1 MDGGQDEPA
10 GYYPKQRARILPEGV
25 HPQILE
31 PDDLYL
37 PEGARAVSLPPDKT
51 DSSSAANRSLDDV
64 SVPPPPAPSV
74 MPRKVKVTL
83 RGSTSASFP
92 AYRRQKVIFA
102 DAYRA
107 QHNTVELC
115 KDCWLQEYL
124 QDCRAV
130 QNRAMLH
137 KCGPSCY
144 KYSKDGVRI
153 CRHHVYHLLSFDPD
167 TAEKPLRIRRE
178 GRPLNNVVKII
189 EDDSQGQ
196 RGRLELIREHPT
208 ETTTNYVGAVCMR
221 CNLDAQTLVR
231 LLFPS
236 ILDSGPLS
244 SIVSKPEW
252 GAMNTALP
260 DGSPTNLVLPL
271 SDDDSEDS
279 DAKSADLN
287 ELI

>member
-1 MDGGQDEPA
+1 MKDAKTFKHRVRNWIRATVNSVNSMHHSSVANFSKVFRDSHATGELPAVTPDIIARTRMDGGKDEPT

-25 HPQILE
+25 HPQVLG

-37 PEGARAVSLPPDKT
+37 PEGARAASLPPEKT

-102 DAYRA
+102 DTTEGHRRYRA
-107 QHNTVELC
+107 QQNTIELC

-130 QNRAMLH
+130 QNRTMLH

-144 KYSKDGVRI
+144 KYSQDG
-153 CRHHVYHLLSFDPD
+153 CLTD
-167 TAEKPLRIRRE
+167 
-178 GRPLNNVVKII
+178 
-189 EDDSQGQ
+189 
-196 RGRLELIREHPT
+196 
-208 ETTTNYVGAVCMR
+208 
-221 CNLDAQTLVR
+221 
-231 LLFPS
+231 
-236 ILDSGPLS
+236 
-244 SIVSKPEW
+244 
-252 GAMNTALP
+252 
-260 DGSPTNLVLPL
+260 
-271 SDDDSEDS
+271 
-279 DAKSADLN
+279 
-287 ELI
+287 